1 MLILTRKNGEEILI
15 DKGQIMVKVIFAKNG
30 KALLGIHAP
39 QHIDIDRKE
48 ILLSKQQD
56 KFL

>member
-1 MLILTRKNGEEILI
+1 MLLLTRKHGEEIFI

-48 ILLSKQQD
+48 IFLRKQRD
-56 KFL
+56 NTL

>member
-15 DKGQIMVKVIFAKNG
+15 DKGQIMVKVIFAQNG

-39 QHIDIDRKE
+39 QHIAIDRKE
-48 ILLSKQQD
+48 IFLRKQQD
-56 KFL
+56 NAL